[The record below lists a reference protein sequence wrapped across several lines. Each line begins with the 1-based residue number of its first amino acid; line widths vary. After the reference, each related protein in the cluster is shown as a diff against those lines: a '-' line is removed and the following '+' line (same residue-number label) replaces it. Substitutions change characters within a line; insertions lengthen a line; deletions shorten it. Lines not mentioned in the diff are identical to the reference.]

1 MDVRQDSPGPTYVRP
16 SRRVDTRSTYRG
28 WLLHRGVS
36 RQVPLGLNATLTP
49 PTCGCGLPQSSLKRE
64 SYVPSGFSH
73 QPSHQPSISPGQ
85 RPVRL

>member
-49 PTCGCGLPQSSLKRE
+49 LFKPDSFYSREALACAKRGT
-64 SYVPSGFSH
+64 PFS
-73 QPSHQPSISPGQ
+73 
-85 RPVRL
+85 VRERTA

>member
-36 RQVPLGLNATLTP
+36 RQVPLGLNATLTRKIV
-49 PTCGCGLPQSSLKRE
+49 TSQNDAHVSS
-64 SYVPSGFSH
+64 PSSSWCFRSRA
-73 QPSHQPSISPGQ
+73 S
-85 RPVRL
+85 

>member
-49 PTCGCGLPQSSLKRE
+49 LFKPDSFYSREALACSIHMLCPTSSASPLPQPL
-64 SYVPSGFSH
+64 P
-73 QPSHQPSISPGQ
+73 
-85 RPVRL
+85 L

>member
-36 RQVPLGLNATLTP
+36 RQVPLGLNATLTLYTKSARACRASRRATSEP
-49 PTCGCGLPQSSLKRE
+49 AC
-64 SYVPSGFSH
+64 
-73 QPSHQPSISPGQ
+73 
-85 RPVRL
+85 